1 MSDRLLTIGAVLAAL
16 REEFPDVT
24 VSKIRFLEAEGLVT
38 PQRTPKGYRQ
48 FAAADVERLR
58 FVLRAQ
64 RDQFW
69 PLKVIRESLEAMD
82 RGLEPAGQGDGRPR
96 PPTPAPDADVP
107 AGSELGEQISGMAAR
122 SVRVSRDEL
131 REASG
136 LDDDDVGE
144 LVGFGLLHPDGGGW
158 FGEADLVVAGAAAGL
173 AAYGIEARH
182 LRPFRIA
189 ADREVGLVE
198 QALASSRPDEDRSAR
213 TGEVAHLCLRLHAA
227 LLKGGLARG

>member
-1 MSDRLLTIGAVLAAL
+1 MSERLLTIGAVLAAL

-48 FAAADVERLR
+48 FASDDVERLR

-64 RDQFW
+64 RDHFW

-82 RGLEPAGQGDGRPR
+82 RGLEPVGPGDSRPR
-96 PPTPAPDADVP
+96 PPTPPPDADVP
-107 AGSELGEQISGMAAR
+107 TGAELGEQVSGMAAR
-122 SVRVSRDEL
+122 SVRVSRAEL
-131 REASG
+131 RDASG
-136 LDDDDVGE
+136 LADDDVAE
-144 LVGFGLLHPDGGGW
+144 LVGFGLLHPDGDGW
-158 FGEADLVVAGAAAGL
+158 FGEGDLVVAAAAAGL

-198 QALASSRPDEDRSAR
+198 QALAGTRADDDRLAR
-213 TGEVAHLCLRLHAA
+213 AGEVAHLCLRLHAA

>member
-1 MSDRLLTIGAVLAAL
+1 MTARLLTIGAVLTAL

-24 VSKIRFLEAEGLVT
+24 VSKLRFLEAEGLVT

-48 FAAADVERLR
+48 FTAADVERLR

-82 RGLEPAGQGDGRPR
+82 RGLEPAPPGGLRPR
-96 PPTPAPDADVP
+96 PPAPAPDADVP
-107 AGSELGEQISGMAAR
+107 EPADLGAEVSRMESRA
-122 SVRVSRDEL
+122 VRVSRAEL
-131 REASG
+131 RDASG
-136 LDDDDVGE
+136 LEDDAVGE
-144 LVGFGLLHPDGGGW
+144 LVGFGLLHPDGDGW
-158 FGEADLVVAGAAAGL
+158 FGEGDLAVAGAAAAL

-198 QALASSRPDEDRSAR
+198 QALASRRPGDDRSDRVA
-213 TGEVAHLCLRLHAA
+213 EVAHLCLRLHAA